1 MSPSTDS
8 EVRHIPGKCRYEF
21 GRAEALAVIDYEL
34 QGGQM
39 TITHTF
45 VPEDYRGQGIA
56 DKLVRAALADA
67 REQKCKVVPECS
79 YVAKFIARHAEF
91 QDLLGK

>member
-1 MSPSTDS
+1 MSPSTNT
-8 EVRHIPGKCRYEF
+8 EVRHIPWECRYEF

-45 VPEDYRGQGIA
+45 VPEEYRGQGIA
-56 DKLVRAALADA
+56 EKLVRAALADA
-67 REQKCKVVPECS
+67 RTKKYDVVPQCS

-91 QDLLGK
+91 QDLLGV